1 MPLPFE
7 GDPALLGQ
15 LLVGVSEVDQE
26 RRRRQDR
33 KQERSL
39 LVAVPAV
46 FGTLQRIGT
55 RICAATAPPRAEL
68 DFAPTAREQ
77 DRPRSTTA
85 KNVIAEIGSLLEPL
99 WKLEARISPWIRRI
113 CAAQAP
119 IRNVATPP
127 SRR

>member
-1 MPLPFE
+1 MPLPFA

-46 FGTLQRIGT
+46 FGTLQRIEDIMGD
-55 RICAATAPPRAEL
+55 PMQP
-68 DFAPTAREQ
+68 
-77 DRPRSTTA
+77 
-85 KNVIAEIGSLLEPL
+85 NIAEECCKKNCLQRLQM
-99 WKLEARISPWIRRI
+99 K
-113 CAAQAP
+113 
-119 IRNVATPP
+119 VALAVLQPP
-127 SRR
+127 MAKSRLCSRR

>member
-15 LLVGVSEVDQE
+15 LLVGISEVDQE

-46 FGTLQRIGT
+46 FDIVGDPMQPNIAEECCKKNCLQRLVID
-55 RICAATAPPRAEL
+55 RRLRQRAP
-68 DFAPTAREQ
+68 
-77 DRPRSTTA
+77 
-85 KNVIAEIGSLLEPL
+85 
-99 WKLEARISPWIRRI
+99 
-113 CAAQAP
+113 
-119 IRNVATPP
+119 
-127 SRR
+127 

>member
-46 FGTLQRIGT
+46 FGTLQRIEDIMGD
-55 RICAATAPPRAEL
+55 PMQP
-68 DFAPTAREQ
+68 
-77 DRPRSTTA
+77 
-85 KNVIAEIGSLLEPL
+85 NIAEECCKKNYLQRLVIDRDSYGSELHRGLAVPVQRASAEVHCL
-99 WKLEARISPWIRRI
+99 
-113 CAAQAP
+113 AQAGSSD
-119 IRNVATPP
+119 RSA
-127 SRR
+127 RQ

>member
-46 FGTLQRIGT
+46 FGTLQRIEDIMGD
-55 RICAATAPPRAEL
+55 PMQP
-68 DFAPTAREQ
+68 
-77 DRPRSTTA
+77 
-85 KNVIAEIGSLLEPL
+85 NIAEECCKKNCLQRLVIDRDSYGSELHRGPKTLQ
-99 WKLEARISPWIRRI
+99 
-113 CAAQAP
+113 QAP
-119 IRNVATPP
+119 RVLVLAMYLTPGAV
-127 SRR
+127 SRRQ

>member
-46 FGTLQRIGT
+46 FGTLQRIEDIMGD
-55 RICAATAPPRAEL
+55 PMQP
-68 DFAPTAREQ
+68 
-77 DRPRSTTA
+77 
-85 KNVIAEIGSLLEPL
+85 NIAEECCKKNCLQRLVIDRDSYGSELHRGLKTL
-99 WKLEARISPWIRRI
+99 QQARVLVL
-113 CAAQAP
+113 AMYL
-119 IRNVATPP
+119 TPGAGV
-127 SRR
+127 SRRQ

>member
-46 FGTLQRIGT
+46 FGILQRIENITGD
-55 RICAATAPPRAEL
+55 PMQP
-68 DFAPTAREQ
+68 
-77 DRPRSTTA
+77 
-85 KNVIAEIGSLLEPL
+85 NIAEECCKKNCLQRLVIDRDSYGSEL
-99 WKLEARISPWIRRI
+99 ATRR
-113 CAAQAP
+113 ANAV
-119 IRNVATPP
+119 NP
-127 SRR
+127 SR

>member
-46 FGTLQRIGT
+46 FGTLQQKRYLQQHT
-55 RICAATAPPRAEL
+55 
-68 DFAPTAREQ
+68 
-77 DRPRSTTA
+77 
-85 KNVIAEIGSLLEPL
+85 
-99 WKLEARISPWIRRI
+99 
-113 CAAQAP
+113 
-119 IRNVATPP
+119 
-127 SRR
+127 

>member
-39 LVAVPAV
+39 LVALPAV
-46 FGTLQRIGT
+46 FGTLQRHCVSGRQEFT
-55 RICAATAPPRAEL
+55 GWSLHVHTADQP
-68 DFAPTAREQ
+68 
-77 DRPRSTTA
+77 
-85 KNVIAEIGSLLEPL
+85 
-99 WKLEARISPWIRRI
+99 
-113 CAAQAP
+113 
-119 IRNVATPP
+119 
-127 SRR
+127 